1 MSDISQQSLV
11 PVAQYLRMSKE
22 HQRYSIRN
30 QARAISAYAGQ
41 HGFNIVKTYTDP
53 GESGLTLRERP
64 GLQALLADVIKPSRP
79 FERILVLDVSRW
91 GRFQNLDQSGHYEFI
106 CFEAGVP
113 VIYCA
118 EQFENDGTP
127 VMALLKQIKRLQA
140 AEYSRELSSKVLYA
154 QLLQAKIGHKL
165 GGPRRFGFV
174 RVLVD
179 EHDQPI
185 QKLERGQTKA
195 LNNQRVVYAIGPDEE
210 VKVIRDIF
218 TWYTRDRMSI
228 RQIVK
233 RLTDLG
239 IPAGDRAAWSESL
252 VRRILSDELVLGIYV
267 FNRTTQRLKTK
278 PRKNPPEA
286 LVKTKVMDPIISRVQ
301 FESAARRL
309 RIRRHDVPP
318 EENLAA
324 VSRLLRTK
332 GYLTGKLIDQCL
344 YTPSSSVLLRQ
355 FGSIHR
361 VYELLGYNPEGWW
374 RPRRGATPATRD
386 ELLIRLRELHERV
399 GYVNEQVINSDPTVP
414 SVSIFQHHFGKLT
427 EAYRLAGIPCGRTEL
442 QRLGHERLKAQRR
455 GEPPRKITTP
465 RWPELA
471 SRFSDEDLL
480 ECLRRLHKQH
490 GFVTAQIIRE
500 DDYAP
505 TPMLFAAR
513 FGSLLKAYAC
523 AGLENRRFNIW
534 SRAGKAKAAERR
546 AKKLELDRGQM
557 GGVAFEPGRLE
568 H

>member
-1 MSDISQQSLV
+1 MPDTSPRPLV
-11 PVAQYLRMSKE
+11 PAAQYLRMSKE

-41 HGFNIVKTYTDP
+41 HGFNIVRTYTDP

-64 GLQALLADVIKPSRP
+64 GLQALLADVIKPTRV
-79 FERILVLDVSRW
+79 FERVLVLDVSRW

-106 CFEAGVP
+106 CFEAGAP

-118 EQFENDGTP
+118 EMFENDGTP

-165 GGPRRFGFV
+165 GGPRRYGFD

-179 EHDQPI
+179 EHDRPI

-195 LNNQRVVYAIGPDEE
+195 LNNQRVVYAIGPDAE

-218 TWYTRDRMSI
+218 TWYTRDRMSM

-233 RLTDLG
+233 RLTELG
-239 IPAGDRAAWSESL
+239 IPAGDRVAWSEFP

-267 FNRTTQRLKTK
+267 FNRTTQRLKSK
-278 PRKNPPEA
+278 RRKNPLEA
-286 LVKTKVMDPIISRVQ
+286 LVKTKVMEPIISRVQ

-309 RIRRHDVPP
+309 RIRRHHVPP

-324 VSRLLRTK
+324 VARLLRTK
-332 GYLTGKLIDQCL
+332 GYLTGQLIDQCAF
-344 YTPSSSVLLRQ
+344 TPSTTVLRRQ
-355 FGSIHR
+355 FGSIHK
-361 VYELLGYNPEGWW
+361 VYELVGYKPLGW
-374 RPRRGATPATRD
+374 RPRGEGVPTTND
-386 ELLIRLRELHERV
+386 EILIRLRQLHERL
-399 GYVNEQVINSDPTVP
+399 GYVNEDVINSDRSVP
-414 SVSIFQHHFGKLT
+414 SVSTLQQHFGKLT
-427 EAYRLAGIPCGRTEL
+427 EAYRLAGIPYGRTEL
-442 QRLGHERLKAQRR
+442 QRLGHERLMIKRKGA
-455 GEPPRKITTP
+455 PPRKITTP

-471 SRFSDEDLL
+471 SRFSDDDLV

-500 DDYAP
+500 DDYSP
-505 TPMLFAAR
+505 TPQLYVVR
-513 FGSLLKAYAC
+513 FGSLLNAYAI
-523 AGLENRRFNIW
+523 AGIENRRFNIW
-534 SRAGKAKAAERR
+534 SRAGKARAAARR
-546 AKKLELDRGQM
+546 SKKQM
-557 GGVAFEPGRLE
+557 SPP
-568 H
+568 

>member
-1 MSDISQQSLV
+1 MSDIPTEALV
-11 PVAQYLRMSKE
+11 PAAQYLRMSKE

-41 HGFNIVKTYTDP
+41 HGLTIVKTYTDP

-64 GLQALLADVIKPSRP
+64 GLQALLADVIKPARP

-118 EQFENDGTP
+118 ELFENDGTP

-165 GGPRRFGFV
+165 GGSRRFGFE

-179 EHDQPI
+179 EHDRPI
-185 QKLERGQTKA
+185 QTLARGQTKA
-195 LNNQRVVYAIGPDEE
+195 LNNQRVVYAVGRPDE

-228 RQIVK
+228 ANISR

-239 IPAGDRAAWSESL
+239 IPTGDGASWTHSR

-267 FNRTTQRLKTK
+267 FNRTTQKLKSK
-278 PRKNPPEA
+278 PVKNPPEA
-286 LVKTKVMDPIISRVQ
+286 LVKTKVTDPIVSRVQ

-324 VSRLLRTK
+324 VSRLLRAK
-332 GYLTGKLIDQCL
+332 GNLTGRLIDECP
-344 YTPSSSVLLRQ
+344 YTPSSTVLLRQ
-355 FGSIHR
+355 FGSIYR
-361 VYELLGYNPEGWW
+361 VYELVGYKAEGW
-374 RPRRGATPATRD
+374 RPRRESGPVTK
-386 ELLIRLRELHERV
+386 EEMLSRLRELHERL
-399 GYVNEQVINSDPTVP
+399 GYVNEDVINGDPMVP
-414 SVSIFQHHFGKLT
+414 NVNTLQHHFGKLT
-427 EAYRLAGIPCGRTEL
+427 DAYRLAGLPYGRTEL
-442 QRLGHERLKAQRR
+442 QRLGHERLKASRV

-471 SRFSDEDLL
+471 SRFSDGDLL
-480 ECLRRLHKQH
+480 ECLRRLHKQY
-490 GFVTAQIIRE
+490 GYVTAQIIRE
-500 DDYAP
+500 DEYAP
-505 TPMLFAAR
+505 TPMLFAVR
-513 FGSLLKAYAC
+513 FGSLLNAYAR
-523 AGLENRRFNIW
+523 AGIENRRFDIW
-534 SRAGKAKAAERR
+534 SRAGKARAAARR
-546 AKKLELDRGQM
+546 AKKLATGPQPLGPD
-557 GGVAFEPGRLE
+557 
-568 H
+568 

>member
-1 MSDISQQSLV
+1 MSDIPQQSLT

-30 QARAISAYAGQ
+30 QARAISAYAAE
-41 HGFNIVKTYTDP
+41 HGFRIVKTYTDP

-64 GLQALLADVIKPSRP
+64 GLQALLADVIKPTRL
-79 FERILVLDVSRW
+79 FERVLVLDVSRW

-106 CFEAGVP
+106 CFEAGAQ

-118 EQFENDGTP
+118 ELFENDGTP

-140 AEYSRELSSKVLYA
+140 AEFSRELSSKVLHA

-165 GGPRRFGFV
+165 GGPRRYGFD

-185 QKLERGQTKA
+185 QKLGRGQTKA
-195 LNNQRVVYAIGPDEE
+195 LNNQRVVYVIGPDEE
-210 VKVIRDIF
+210 VQVIRDIF

-228 RQIVK
+228 RRIVK
-233 RLTDLG
+233 RLMALG
-239 IPAGDRAAWSESL
+239 VPAGDRIAWGESS
-252 VRRILSDELVLGIYV
+252 VRRILADELVLGIYV
-267 FNRTTQRLKTK
+267 FNRTTQRLKAK
-278 PRKNPPEA
+278 RRKNPPEA
-286 LVKTKVMDPIISRVQ
+286 LVKTKVTEPIISRVQ

-309 RIRRHDVPP
+309 RIRRHGASP

-324 VSRLLRTK
+324 VSRLLRAK
-332 GYLTGKLIDQCL
+332 GYLTGKLIDQCP
-344 YTPSSSVLLRQ
+344 YTQSTTVLLRQ

-361 VYELLGYNPEGWW
+361 VYELVGYRPEGWW
-374 RPRRGATPATRD
+374 RPRGGRAPATKE
-386 ELLIRLRELHERV
+386 ELLVRLRELHERL
-399 GYVNEQVINSDPTVP
+399 GYVNEHVINSDAAVP
-414 SVSIFQHHFGKLT
+414 SVSILQRHFGKLT
-427 EAYRLAGIPCGRTEL
+427 EAYRLAGLPFGRTEL
-442 QRLGHERLKAQRR
+442 QRLGHERLKAKRE

-471 SRFSDEDLL
+471 SRFSDDDLL

-500 DDYAP
+500 DDNSP

-513 FGSLLKAYAC
+513 FGSLLNAYAC
-523 AGLENRRFNIW
+523 AGIENRRFEIW
-534 SRAGKAKAAERR
+534 SRAGKARAAARKAKKSALESRR
-546 AKKLELDRGQM
+546 A
-557 GGVAFEPGRLE
+557 
-568 H
+568 

>member
-1 MSDISQQSLV
+1 MSDNSPQTLV
-11 PVAQYLRMSKE
+11 PAAQYLRMSKE

-30 QARAISAYAGQ
+30 QARAISTYAEQ
-41 HGFNIVKTYTDP
+41 HGFKITKTYTDP

-118 EQFENDGTP
+118 EPFDNDGTP

-165 GGPRRFGFV
+165 GGPRRFGFE

-179 EHDQPI
+179 EDDQPI
-185 QKLERGQTKA
+185 QKLERGQAKA
-195 LNNQRVVYAIGPDEE
+195 LNNQRVVYAIGPSDE

-228 RQIVK
+228 QKIAE
-233 RLTDLG
+233 RLTDSDA
-239 IPAGDRAAWSESL
+239 PTGDHPTWSYSR
-252 VRRILSDELVLGIYV
+252 VRRILADELVLGIYV
-267 FNRTTQRLKTK
+267 FNRTTQRLKSK

-286 LVKTKVMDPIISRVQ
+286 LVKTKVTEPIISRVQ

-309 RIRRHDVPP
+309 RIRRHNVPP

-344 YTPSSSVLLRQ
+344 YTPCSSVLLRQ
-355 FGSIHR
+355 FGSLHR
-361 VYELLGYNPEGWW
+361 VYELVGYKPEGWW
-374 RPRRGATPATRD
+374 HPRKGIKPASKD
-386 ELLIRLRELHERV
+386 ELLTRLRALHERL
-399 GYVNEQVINSDPTVP
+399 GYVNEHVINSDSTVP
-414 SVSIFQHHFGKLT
+414 SVSVFQRHFGKLT
-427 EAYRLAGIPCGRTEL
+427 DAYRLAGIPHGRTEL
-442 QRLGHERLKAQRR
+442 QRLGHERLKASRA

-471 SRFSDEDLL
+471 SRFTDEDLL
-480 ECLRRLHKQH
+480 ACLRRLHEQH
-490 GFVTAQIIRE
+490 GFVTARIIRE
-500 DDYAP
+500 DENSP
-505 TPMLFAAR
+505 TPMLFTAR
-513 FGSLLKAYAC
+513 FGSLLNAYAC
-523 AGLENRRFNIW
+523 AGIENRRFDIW
-534 SRAGKAKAAERR
+534 SRAGKARAAARR
-546 AKKLELDRGQM
+546 ARKLAIELQP
-557 GGVAFEPGRLE
+557 PGRK
-568 H
+568 

>member
-1 MSDISQQSLV
+1 MSDTIPQSLV
-11 PVAQYLRMSKE
+11 PAAQYLRMSKD

-64 GLQALLADVIKPSRP
+64 GLQALLADVIKPSCP

-118 EQFENDGTP
+118 ELFDNDGTP

-140 AEYSRELSSKVLYA
+140 AEYSRELSGKVLYA

-165 GGPRRFGFV
+165 GGSRRFGFE

-179 EHDQPI
+179 EHDRPI
-185 QKLERGQTKA
+185 QILEKGQTKA
-195 LNNQRVVYAIGPDEE
+195 LNNQRVVYAIGQADE

-228 RQIVK
+228 RKIAK
-233 RLTDLG
+233 RLTDQG
-239 IPAGDRAAWSESL
+239 IPSGDHAGWGEFR

-267 FNRTTQRLKTK
+267 FNRTTQKLKSK
-278 PRKNPPEA
+278 SRKNPPEA
-286 LVKTKVMDPIISRVQ
+286 LVKTKVTEPIISRVQ
-301 FESAARRL
+301 FESAARRM
-309 RIRRHDVPP
+309 RIRRHHVPP

-344 YTPSSSVLLRQ
+344 YTPSQHVLLGQ

-361 VYELLGYNPEGWW
+361 VYELVGYNPEGWW
-374 RPRRGATPATRD
+374 RPRRESGPVTKD
-386 ELLIRLRELHERV
+386 ELLSRLRALHERL
-399 GYVNEQVINSDPTVP
+399 GYVNEHVINSDPTIP

-427 EAYRLAGIPCGRTEL
+427 DAYRLAGIPHGRTEL
-442 QRLGHERLKAQRR
+442 QRLGHARLKASRA
-455 GEPPRKITTP
+455 GEPPRKIATP
-465 RWPELA
+465 RWPELL

-480 ECLRRLHKQH
+480 DCLRRLHKQH

-500 DDYAP
+500 DENSP
-505 TPMLFAAR
+505 TPMLFTVR

-523 AGLENRRFNIW
+523 AGIENRRFDIW
-534 SRAGKAKAAERR
+534 SRAGKARAAARR
-546 AKKLELDRGQM
+546 ARKL
-557 GGVAFEPGRLE
+557 ATEPQPPEGK
-568 H
+568 

>member
-1 MSDISQQSLV
+1 MSNTSQRSLV
-11 PVAQYLRMSKE
+11 PAAQYLRMSKE

-30 QARAISAYAGQ
+30 QARAISAYAGH
-41 HGFNIVKTYTDP
+41 HGFKIVKTYTDP

-127 VMALLKQIKRLQA
+127 VMTLLKQIKRLQA

-165 GGPRRFGFV
+165 GGPRRFGFE
-174 RVLVD
+174 RVLVN

-195 LNNQRVVYAIGPDEE
+195 LNNQRVVYAIGQAEE
-210 VKVIRDIF
+210 VKVVRDIF
-218 TWYTRDRMSI
+218 TWYTRDRMSMRKI
-228 RQIVK
+228 SKQ
-233 RLTDLG
+233 LTDLDV
-239 IPAGDRAAWSESL
+239 PAGDSRAWSESR

-267 FNRTTQRLKTK
+267 FNRTTQKLKSK
-278 PRKNPPEA
+278 RRKNPPEA
-286 LVKTKVMDPIISRVQ
+286 LVKTKVMEPIISRVQ
-301 FESAARRL
+301 FESAARRM
-309 RIRRHDVPP
+309 RIRRHHVPP

-324 VSRLLRTK
+324 VSRLLRAK

-344 YTPSSSVLLRQ
+344 YTPSTHVLLRQ

-361 VYELLGYNPEGWW
+361 VYELVGYKPEGWW
-374 RPRRGATPATRD
+374 RPRCGAIPATKD
-386 ELLIRLRELHERV
+386 EVLFRLRELHERL
-399 GYVNEQVINSDPTVP
+399 GYVNEHVINADPNVP
-414 SVSIFQHHFGKLT
+414 SVSILQRHFGRLT
-427 EAYRLAGIPCGRTEL
+427 EAYRLAGIPHGRTEL
-442 QRLGHERLKAQRR
+442 QRLGHERLKAARIGQ
-455 GEPPRKITTP
+455 PPRKISTP

-471 SRFSDEDLL
+471 SRFSDEDLV
-480 ECLRRLHKQH
+480 ECLRRLHRQH
-490 GFVTAQIIRE
+490 GFVTAQIIRD
-500 DDYAP
+500 DDYSP

-513 FGSLLKAYAC
+513 FGSLLKAYAA
-523 AGLENRRFNIW
+523 AGLENRRFDIW
-534 SRAGKAKAAERR
+534 SRAGKARAAERR
-546 AKKLELDRGQM
+546 AKKSQAEAQLPERS
-557 GGVAFEPGRLE
+557 
-568 H
+568 